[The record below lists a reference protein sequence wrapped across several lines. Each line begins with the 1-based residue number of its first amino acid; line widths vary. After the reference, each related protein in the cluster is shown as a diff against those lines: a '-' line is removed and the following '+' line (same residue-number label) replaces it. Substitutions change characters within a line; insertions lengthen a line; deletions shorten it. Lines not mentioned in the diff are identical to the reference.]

1 MLLVSRF
8 YDINRK
14 ILMFA
19 LVLIVLIST
28 APSMISGESTEQMIS
43 FFDSSNNKKVN
54 ISMSEFLYG
63 CVAAEMP
70 ASFEEEALKAQTI
83 AILTYFLR
91 KNGKNNVL
99 SLNGGECCISNFCF
113 KPIDEMEKYW
123 GKNFETYKNK
133 IEKAVDAVYG
143 EVLYFGDELALT
155 LFHSSCCKKTV
166 PCKLAF
172 VQDLSYLQSVDSPEE
187 PKKFKIEVEKSKLK
201 KILKERFKDK
211 EFSKKLDNTDAKD
224 WIKILEKT
232 DYGYICNLEILG
244 HKMKGSEFRNLLK
257 LRSATFEINYN
268 SEKKIFEIE
277 GFGYGHGA
285 GMSQYGANE
294 YAKKGWKYDKILY
307 HYYPGT
313 KIKDM

>member
-1 MLLVSRF
+1 
-8 YDINRK
+8 
-14 ILMFA
+14 MFA
-19 LVLIVLIST
+19 LVLTVLIFT
-28 APSMISGESTEQMIS
+28 APSLISGESTEKIIS
-43 FFDSSNNKKVN
+43 FFNSSSKKKVN
-54 ISMSEFLYG
+54 ISMREFLYG

-70 ASFEEEALKAQTI
+70 ASFNEEALKTQTI
-83 AILTYFLR
+83 AILTYFLK
-91 KNGKNNVL
+91 KNGINEVL

-113 KPIDEMEKYW
+113 RPIDEMEKYW

-143 EVLYFGDELALT
+143 KVLYFGDELAT
-155 LFHSSCCKKTV
+155 TFFHSSCCKKTV

-187 PKKFKIEVEKSKLK
+187 PKKFKVEVEKSKLK
-201 KILKERFKDK
+201 KILKEKFKDK
-211 EFSKKLDNTDAKD
+211 EFGKKLDNTDAKD

-232 DYGYICNLEILG
+232 DYGYICKLGILG

-257 LRSATFEINYN
+257 LKSATFTINYN
-268 SEKKIFEIE
+268 SEKKLFEIE
-277 GFGYGHGA
+277 TSGYGHGV

-294 YAKKGWKYDKILY
+294 YAKMGWKYDEILY

>member
-1 MLLVSRF
+1 MFLVSRF

-14 ILMFA
+14 ILMFTS
-19 LVLIVLIST
+19 VLTVLMST

-43 FFDSSNNKKVN
+43 FLDSSSNKKVN
-54 ISMSEFLYG
+54 ISMREFLYG

-70 ASFEEEALKAQTI
+70 ALFEEEALKAQTI

-91 KNGKNNVL
+91 KNGKNKVL

-113 KPIDEMEKYW
+113 KPIDEMRKRW
-123 GKNFETYKNK
+123 GENFEKNKAK

-143 EVLYFGDELALT
+143 KVLYFGDELALT
-155 LFHSSCCKKTV
+155 LFHSSCCKMTV

-172 VQDLSYLQSVDSPEE
+172 VQDLPYLKSVESPEK
-187 PKKFKIEVEKSKLK
+187 PKEFGFEIEKSKLK
-201 KILKERFKDK
+201 EILKEKFKDK

-232 DYGYICNLEILG
+232 DYGYVCTLEILG
-244 HKMKGSEFRNLLK
+244 QKMKGSEFRNLLK

-268 SEKKIFEIE
+268 SEKK
-277 GFGYGHGA
+277 
-285 GMSQYGANE
+285 
-294 YAKKGWKYDKILY
+294 KI
-307 HYYPGT
+307 
-313 KIKDM
+313 